1 MAQPERSRRGRG
13 AGLRVGWLLTLLA
26 TASLALAVQ
35 AADAAEPTPT
45 PQTGALVR
53 VAPVH
58 VRVPPGLSEY
68 AVDFELANP
77 SSVPQQ
83 LTASAVELSLD
94 GRQLPRT
101 VASADRWVSI
111 DPKFAPLPP
120 GERRSFHVT
129 VHAPVDRE
137 PGERRI
143 GIVFLARS
151 TPASGASGIES
162 NIALVPSVW
171 IPGSGPVIERVAIRR
186 LTGPLFTDWSP
197 VSFDLEIAN
206 LGNVHQD
213 FGYGSLAGAP
223 QLTGSTSTGDH
234 FRFPALTLL
243 PNRSATVRGVWTRPP
258 PVCWCEVTVETIVGG
273 ATVTSRTHL
282 LILPFRISFGLLIAA
297 VGLSFLLRTLR
308 RRATARRLAAVEAA
322 RQEGIR
328 IGRGEQ

>member
-1 MAQPERSRRGRG
+1 
-13 AGLRVGWLLTLLA
+13 
-26 TASLALAVQ
+26 
-35 AADAAEPTPT
+35 
-45 PQTGALVR
+45 
-53 VAPVH
+53 
-58 VRVPPGLSEY
+58 VPPGLSEY

-111 DPKFAPLPP
+111 DPESAPVPP

-129 VHAPVDRE
+129 VRVPVDRE
-137 PGERRI
+137 PGERRV
-143 GIVFLARS
+143 GIVFTARS
-151 TPASGASGIES
+151 AQAASGTSGIES

-186 LTGPLFTDWSP
+186 LTGPFFTDWSP

-234 FRFPALTLL
+234 FRFPTLTLL
-243 PNRSATVRGVWTRPP
+243 PNRSATIRGVWARPP
-258 PVCWCEVTVETIVGG
+258 PVCWCDVTVETTVGG
-273 ATVTSRTHL
+273 TAVTSRTHL
-282 LILPFRISFGLLIAA
+282 LILPFRIGFGLLIAA

-308 RRATARRLAAVEAA
+308 RRATARRLAELEAA

-328 IGRGEQ
+328 IGKEEQ

>member
-1 MAQPERSRRGRG
+1 
-13 AGLRVGWLLTLLA
+13 
-26 TASLALAVQ
+26 
-35 AADAAEPTPT
+35 
-45 PQTGALVR
+45 VR

-58 VRVPPGLSEY
+58 ARVPPGLSEY

-83 LTASAVELSLD
+83 LTASAVELSLE
-94 GRQLPRT
+94 GRQLPKT

-111 DPKFAPLPP
+111 DPQASPLPP
-120 GERRSFHVT
+120 GERRFFHVT
-129 VHAPVDRE
+129 VKPPVDRE
-137 PGERRI
+137 PGERRV

-151 TPASGASGIES
+151 APAASGASGIES

-171 IPGSGPVIERVAIRR
+171 IPGSGSVIERVAIRR

-197 VSFDLEIAN
+197 ISFDLEIAN

-223 QLTGSTSTGDH
+223 GLTGSTSTGDH

-243 PNRSATVRGVWTRPP
+243 PNRSATVRGVWARPP
-258 PVCWCEVTVETIVGG
+258 AVCWCDVTVETTVGR
-273 ATVTSRTHL
+273 TTITSSTHL
-282 LILPFRISFGLLIAA
+282 LILPLRVGFGLLVAA
-297 VGLSFLLRTLR
+297 VGLSLLVRTLR
-308 RRATARRLAAVEAA
+308 RKGTARRLAELEAA

-328 IGRGEQ
+328 IGRG